1 VNLDIKNLHFH
12 MVSCVM
18 FLCLYVSKNII
29 SYVLMA
35 LLRTASPLVRKC
47 RDINACIAKIKSH
60 SADWLDAE
68 KLIQVCPIAAS

>member
-1 VNLDIKNLHFH
+1 MCYVF
-12 MVSCVM
+12 MS
-18 FLCLYVSKNII
+18 LCPSKNII

-68 KLIQVCPIAAS
+68 KLIQVYPIAAS